1 MGDGCVQER
10 PLGPGHLCPRAIF
23 TSDVAGAGCR
33 EVCPSFLAS
42 ELERPQSGRKERGD
56 KRQREAVRGCV
67 CVSECVCVY
76 ECRARG
82 VGGGGGAGRGG
93 SPNRGSLSPGP
104 VQACFLPKLLMSS
117 QLQKPGD
124 L

>member
-1 MGDGCVQER
+1 MGDGCGHER
-10 PLGPGHLCPRAIF
+10 PLGPGHLCPLKIV

-33 EVCPSFLAS
+33 EVCPSFLVS

-67 CVSECVCVY
+67 CECPSVYVCVS
-76 ECRARG
+76 ARR
-82 VGGGGGAGRGG
+82 GGWGGG
-93 SPNRGSLSPGP
+93 SPNRVSLSSGP